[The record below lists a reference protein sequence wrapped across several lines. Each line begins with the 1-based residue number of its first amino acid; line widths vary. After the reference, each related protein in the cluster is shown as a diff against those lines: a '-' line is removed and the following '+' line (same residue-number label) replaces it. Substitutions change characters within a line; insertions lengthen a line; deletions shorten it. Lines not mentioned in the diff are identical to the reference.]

1 MYRRIST
8 DRTPGAALLGGN
20 TGEAALDIG
29 KKGAE
34 SPEDTWLASED
45 LRSVLIIII
54 SVPLPKLIG
63 LSPAGCCSYTGAH

>member
-8 DRTPGAALLGGN
+8 DRTSGAALLGGD

-29 KKGAE
+29 KKATE

-45 LRSVLIIII
+45 LRSVLM
-54 SVPLPKLIG
+54 LIFFG
-63 LSPAGCCSYTGAH
+63 LLSSRL